1 MGSTDKG
8 LLSTV
13 NRYVFE
19 ALGRHAARPM
29 QMARGRTWTYAEAAA
44 AIHGIARQL
53 VEMGVAPGDRVGL
66 IAENSPRWLHAYAG
80 ILAAG
85 GVVVPRGTDI
95 GAEELRRILDHAECG
110 VVLVGTERTAAEVPQ
125 GRRVLRLDAPDF
137 PAPEAPST
145 SDLERY
151 AALRAPH
158 DLAVI
163 LYTSGTTGRPKGV
176 MLEQRNIAHNIRVLP
191 ALVGIEPGDLWVSVL
206 PSWHTF
212 EQTVELVGVA
222 TGCQIVYSSKRRLR
236 DDLREHRPHY
246 FASVPRIW
254 ETIHKGTLDAIRERG
269 KVASFLFD
277 ASYAGSRMWRRGNPL
292 GLPLH
297 LLGKVLFYRRIAETI
312 GGRLKFAI
320 SGGGAIPPHVDEFF
334 ACVGI
339 PLLVGYGLTE
349 TAPVAA
355 LRYPEDNVI
364 GTIGRAAPETELR
377 ISPQGTIQVRG
388 PQVMRGYYKDEELTR
403 AVLDADGWFE
413 TGDLGRMTEKG
424 DLIFVGRAKETIVL
438 SGGEN
443 IEPEP
448 IESALLK
455 TGIFHQ
461 VMLVGQDRKTLAALV
476 VPETS
481 VTDERIEDA
490 LKRCTGAPGGFRT
503 FEAVSR
509 FARVPPFTPE
519 NGLLTGTLKLR
530 RNAIAGQHAELI
542 DSLYGA

>member
-1 MGSTDKG
+1 MGST
-8 LLSTV
+8 LAVNTV
-13 NRYVFE
+13 NRYLFD
-19 ALGRHAARPM
+19 AFLRHAARPM
-29 QMARGRTWTYAEAAA
+29 QTARGRTWTYAEGAA
-44 AIHGIARQL
+44 AIHGVARRL
-53 VEMGVAPGDRVGL
+53 LELGVKPGDRVGL
-66 IAENSPRWLHAYAG
+66 IADNSPRWLHAYAG

-85 GVVVPRGTDI
+85 GIVVPRGTDL
-95 GAEELRRILDHAECG
+95 GAEELGHILDHSGCE
-110 VVLVGTERTAAEVPQ
+110 VVLAGTEAVADRIPR
-125 GRRVLRLDAPDF
+125 GRRVLRLDGDDF
-137 PAPEAPST
+137 PAPEAPSA
-145 SDLERY
+145 SDLEGY
-151 AALRAPH
+151 AALRGPT

-191 ALVGIEPGDLWVSVL
+191 PIVGIEPGDVWVSVL

-212 EQTVELVGVA
+212 EQTVELVGLS
-222 TGCQIVYSSKRRLR
+222 TGCQIVYSDKRHLR

-254 ETIHKGTLDAIRERG
+254 ETIHKGALDAIKKRG
-269 KVASFLFD
+269 KLASFLFD
-277 ASYAGSRMWRRGNPL
+277 ATYAGSRMWRQGNPL

-297 LLGKVLFYRRIAETI
+297 LLGRKLFYGKIAQAT

-320 SGGGAIPPHVDEFF
+320 SGGGAILPHVDQFF
-334 ACVGI
+334 SNVGI

-355 LRYPEDNVI
+355 LRDPKDNVI

-403 AVLDADGWFE
+403 TVLDPDGWFE
-413 TGDLGRMTEKG
+413 TGDLGRLTEKG
-424 DLIFVGRAKETIVL
+424 DLVFVGRAKETIVL

-443 IEPEP
+443 VEPEP

-455 TGIFHQ
+455 TGLFQQ
-461 VMLVGQDRKTLAALV
+461 VMLVGQDRKTVAALV
-476 VPETS
+476 VPEAHA
-481 VTDERIEDA
+481 TDAQIHDA
-490 LKRCTGAPGGFRT
+490 LKRHTGVPGGFRT
-503 FEAVSR
+503 FEAVHR
-509 FARVPPFTPE
+509 FARVEAFTPE
-519 NGLLTGTLKLR
+519 NGLLTATLKMR
-530 RNAIAGQHAELI
+530 RNPIAAHHAAVI